1 MAYAFVNFIEKESCT
16 KFCGI
21 LVRFHEIIKL
31 QSFEFSLSDVIPA
44 NIQNISSL
52 VFFAFFFF
60 TNLWSCEVFNVKPYL
75 NVRETIHTNEQTK
88 HANCGLHGLRGFMS
102 FCFKTKKDHFKQKLL
117 LWPQVPFKGFN
128 LCRPSVPSP
137 YYSLMPPVSTTFLQ
151 LKIRK
156 IIFWRPPIIK
166 IAFSWLWWRR
176 WNWMQFVCNCIIKSP
191 ELSDIFKNYK

>member
-1 MAYAFVNFIEKESCT
+1 MYKVLWHFGQIPRNYKVTEFWIQLKWRHTRECTEHFIPGFLC
-16 KFCGI
+16 I
-21 LVRFHEIIKL
+21 
-31 QSFEFSLSDVIPA
+31 
-44 NIQNISSL
+44 
-52 VFFAFFFF
+52 FFF
-60 TNLWSCEVFNVKPYL
+60 TNLWSCEVLNVKPYL
-75 NVRETIHTNEQTK
+75 NVRDTIHTNEQTK
-88 HANCGLHGLRGFMS
+88 HANCGLHGLRGFMW

-128 LCRPSVPSP
+128 LCRPSVPSL

-191 ELSDIFKNYK
+191 EFSDIFKNYK